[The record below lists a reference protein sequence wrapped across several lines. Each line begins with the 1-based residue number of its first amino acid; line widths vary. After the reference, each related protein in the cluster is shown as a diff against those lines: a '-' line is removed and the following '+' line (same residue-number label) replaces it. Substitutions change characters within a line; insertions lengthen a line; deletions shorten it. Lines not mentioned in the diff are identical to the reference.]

1 MTATQT
7 LTGRTALVTG
17 STSGIGLAI
26 ARLLGVA
33 GANVVMNGL
42 GSAENVESAITE
54 VRSVA
59 HGKITFNA
67 ADMRNPADIA
77 SMIECAET
85 EFGQVDILV
94 NNAGIQ
100 HVAPV
105 EDFPAE
111 RWDDIIAIN
120 LSSVF
125 HAVRCALPA
134 MKRAGWGRIINIAS
148 AHALVASPYKSAY
161 VSAKH
166 GVAGLTK
173 TVALEAAAGGVTVN
187 AIAPGFVDTPLVSLQ
202 LDNVARAHSVSRDQ
216 AFEEVVLASQP
227 TGRLIGVDEIAALAL
242 YLCDDAAASI
252 TGAVLPIDGAWT
264 AK

>member
-1 MTATQT
+1 MTGTQA
-7 LTGRTALVTG
+7 LTGKTALVTG

-26 ARLLGVA
+26 AKHLGAA
-33 GANVVMNGL
+33 GANLVMNGL
-42 GSAENVESAITE
+42 GTTESIAHAVEE
-54 VRSVA
+54 VRSVSS
-59 HGKITFNA
+59 GNIVFSD
-67 ADMRNPADIA
+67 ADMRSSTDIVK
-77 SMIECAET
+77 MIEGAEKET
-85 EFGQVDILV
+85 GQIDILV

-100 HVAPV
+100 HVSPV
-105 EDFPAE
+105 EDFPAD
-111 RWDDIIAIN
+111 RWDDIIAVN

-148 AHALVASPYKSAY
+148 AHALVASPFKTAY

-173 TVALEAAAGGVTVN
+173 TVALEAATDGVTVN
-187 AIAPGFVDTPLVSLQ
+187 AIAPGFVDTPLVSSQ
-202 LDNVARAHSVSRDQ
+202 LDNVARSHMVSREQ

-227 TGRLIGVDEIAALAL
+227 TGKLIGVEEVASLAL
-242 YLCDDAAASI
+242 YLCNDAASSI
-252 TGAVLPIDGAWT
+252 TGAILPIDGAWT